1 LGVNGTPAIF
11 TEAGNYI
18 GGYLPPQK
26 LLAYLDEL
34 KSEPVAATKAR

>member
-1 LGVNGTPAIF
+1 MGVNGTPAIF
-11 TEAGNYI
+11 TEAGDYI

-34 KSEPVAATKAR
+34 KGEGAATKPK